1 MTAINDLTKVTREF
15 LKLNKAAIR
24 SVKAKDK
31 IYLPD
36 EAGQVDLN
44 NLFGNSGTDNPGT
57 DNPGDS
63 TIPDSGVN
71 TDPGKNLIGTVQ
83 LWSGTTSTTSDTEI
97 TLSKD
102 LLSIG
107 DGIQLSLQIIKTPIT
122 NGTTSATSILPV
134 VASKEDK
141 SQAGKYVASVPIPIS
156 ILAKNLVIGQ
166 TINCAI
172 DGIGEALSTTKVSQS
187 PRLSIA
193 IKDST
198 TLVITNHQGF
208 ALDQKS
214 GSNNG
219 AFYDVQITSA
229 NSFTK
234 AKPIPQLANGSIL
247 FEGKSSGEI
256 AVNNVSQNFS
266 NVGDGIK
273 IEFAPALEV
282 VKDSATLTLYLSF
295 HDLYPD
301 IPNPLLL
308 ARSDLLEGK
317 VFSWDAK
324 SAGDIYPADKQGN
337 VNKNVS
343 YSYGVIL
350 KNNKVNLKIEN
361 TSINLTYDPV
371 KLQIYDPNTN
381 WNDLGKTSMFITK
394 ITAYSK

>member
-1 MTAINDLTKVTREF
+1 MTAINDLTKVTKEF

-134 VASKEDK
+134 VASNEDK
-141 SQAGKYVASVPIPIS
+141 PQTGKYVASVPIPIS

-234 AKPIPQLANGSIL
+234 AKPIQQLANGAVL

-256 AVNNVSQNFS
+256 ALTNVSQNFS

-282 VKDSATLTLYLSF
+282 VKDSSTTLYLSF

-324 SAGDIYPADKQGN
+324 APRVLYPADKQGN
-337 VNKNVS
+337 VNSNVS
-343 YSYGVIL
+343 YFYSVVI
-350 KNNKVNLKIEN
+350 KNNKVHLQIEN

-371 KLQIYDPNTN
+371 KIQYYDPDTN
-381 WNDLGKTSMFITK
+381 WNDFGKTSMFITK

>member
-1 MTAINDLTKVTREF
+1 MTAINDLTKLTREF

-44 NLFGNSGTDNPGT
+44 NLFGNGGT

-134 VASKEDK
+134 VASNENKP
-141 SQAGKYVASVPIPIS
+141 QTGKYVASVPIPIS

-166 TINCAI
+166 TINCTI
-172 DGIGEALSTTKVSQS
+172 DGIGEALSTTKISQS

-234 AKPIPQLANGSIL
+234 AKPIPQLANGSVL

-256 AVNNVSQNFS
+256 ALNNVSQNFS

-282 VKDSATLTLYLSF
+282 VRDSATIYLSF

-308 ARSDLLEGK
+308 AKSALLEGK

-324 SAGDIYPADKQGN
+324 SSGRIYPADKQGN
-337 VNKNVS
+337 VNSNVS
-343 YSYGVIL
+343 YDYSVIL
-350 KNNKVNLKIEN
+350 KSNKVNLKIEN

-371 KLQIYDPNTN
+371 KLQYYDPDTN

>member
-1 MTAINDLTKVTREF
+1 MTAINDLTKLTREF

-44 NLFGNSGTDNPGT
+44 NLFGNSGTDNPG
-57 DNPGDS
+57 DS
-63 TIPDSGVN
+63 TIPDSDVN

-141 SQAGKYVASVPIPIS
+141 PQAGKYVASVPIPIS

-166 TINCAI
+166 TINCVI

-234 AKPIPQLANGSIL
+234 AKPIPQLANGSVL

-282 VKDSATLTLYLSF
+282 VRDSATIYLSF

-308 ARSDLLEGK
+308 AKSALLEGK

-324 SAGDIYPADKQGN
+324 SSGRIYPADKQGN
-337 VNKNVS
+337 VDKNVS
-343 YSYGVIL
+343 YSYSVVL
-350 KNNKVNLKIEN
+350 NNNKVNLKIEN

-371 KLQIYDPNTN
+371 KLQYYDPDTN